1 MSGKGQAARL
11 NLRNNGDASIFF
23 AAAQRYGVAEIHG
36 SPNGGGHS
44 VKVWAHLEP
53 GHTSYGYGKNGNY
66 QRVETADHW
75 IYRAQ
80 LFSPSGFKG
89 AVSRDGRAS
98 DILQF
103 MVRNGAPIN
112 GYCPQVEAPQ
122 EQQQESSSGSDTSWY
137 VIVVGL
143 MVFGL
148 LAGLFIKWL
157 DPIVGGAFKMIGDVL
172 SVVFKLGLVAG
183 VAAFAVWLWRAAGP
197 LPGDGVKER

>member
-1 MSGKGQAARL
+1 MSGKRQAAWL

-23 AAAQRYGVAEIHG
+23 DAAQRYGVAEMLDN
-36 SPNGGGHS
+36 PDGGGHA
-44 VKVWAHLEP
+44 VKVWSHLVP
-53 GHTSYGYGKNGNY
+53 GHTSYEHGKNGEY

-80 LFSPSGFKG
+80 MFSSGFKG
-89 AVSRDGRAS
+89 VVSRDGRAS

-103 MVRNGAPIN
+103 MMRNGGPIK

-122 EQQQESSSGSDTSWY
+122 EQQQESSSGGDTSWY

-143 MVFGL
+143 MVLGL